1 MADEEGPKP
10 KRNGLDNE
18 ELGAIVPV
26 DQQIGIP
33 AHEHLLLILGK
44 PNGYEVRRWMVYCLP
59 NDVGGATLLEN

>member
-1 MADEEGPKP
+1 MADEEGLKP
-10 KRNGLDNE
+10 KRNGLADE

-33 AHEHLLLILGK
+33 AHEHLLLIIRK
-44 PNGYEVRRWMVYCLP
+44 PDGFEGGRWVAYCLP